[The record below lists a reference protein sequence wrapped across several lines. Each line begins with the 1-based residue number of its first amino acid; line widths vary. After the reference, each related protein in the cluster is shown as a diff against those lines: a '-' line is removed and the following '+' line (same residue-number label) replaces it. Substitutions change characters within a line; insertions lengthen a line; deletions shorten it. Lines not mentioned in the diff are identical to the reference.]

1 MTDPIAE
8 FFDGLERQDHLSLTG
23 MENGTFRFDVVDGK
37 RSTSRFITMK
47 KGDLSVSGRGAAADC
62 RVRAPRQLAEG
73 IVSGEV
79 NAFAA
84 VLRGELEVEGDPKL
98 MVVFQRL
105 LPGPP
110 ASRGRRPAEPVRGRS

>member
-8 FFDGLERQDHLSLTG
+8 FFEGLAGQDHLSLMGKET
-23 MENGTFRFDVVDGK
+23 GTFRFDVVDGK
-37 RSTSRFITMK
+37 RSTRWFITMK
-47 KGDLSVSGRGAAADC
+47 KGELSVSRRDVAADC
-62 RVRAPRQLAEG
+62 KVSAPRQLAEG

-84 VLRGELEVEGDPKL
+84 VLRGALEVEGDPKL

-105 LPGPP
+105 LPGPS
-110 ASRGRRPAEPVRGRS
+110 ASRRRRPAEPVGGRS

>member
-1 MTDPIAE
+1 MTEPIAE

-23 MENGTFRFDVVDGK
+23 NESGTFRFDVVDGK
-37 RSTSRFITMK
+37 RSTSWFITVK
-47 KGDLSVSGRGAAADC
+47 KGDLSVSRRGAAADC

-73 IVSGEV
+73 VVSGKV

-110 ASRGRRPAEPVRGRS
+110 ASRKRRPAEPVGGR